1 MSDKVTS
8 KGALI
13 AYLNLCFASPS
24 SLVAHCT
31 ITPSLNEVPR
41 SRTTREFEVGAYRA
55 MIRPTQVNAG
65 AGIRCSTKIV
75 GFPLVEAHVKPTR
88 TMRIKRTYVRILLN
102 LISFSWNLVSDSG
115 S

>member
-1 MSDKVTS
+1 MEGRFTCKKGKMSDKVTS

-41 SRTTREFEVGAYRA
+41 SRTTREFEVRASYRA
-55 MIRPTQVNAG
+55 VIYPTQVNAE
-65 AGIRCSTKIV
+65 AGLRCSTKIV
-75 GFPLVEAHVKPTR
+75 GFPLGEAY
-88 TMRIKRTYVRILLN
+88 M
-102 LISFSWNLVSDSG
+102 
-115 S
+115 